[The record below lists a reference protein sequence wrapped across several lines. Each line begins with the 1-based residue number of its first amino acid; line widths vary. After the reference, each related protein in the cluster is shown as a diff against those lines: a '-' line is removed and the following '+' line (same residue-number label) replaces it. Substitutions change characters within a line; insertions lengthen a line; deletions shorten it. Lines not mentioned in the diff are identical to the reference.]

1 MEKKDKKKDGTLT
14 LKNPI
19 QINGETVTEMRYD
32 INEID
37 GVLFATAE
45 AKKKAAAGM
54 KNVSISAAAEFDF
67 GLHLYLGYAAIIAVN
82 PSYDFSDMERIK
94 GHDVVEVMQIGR
106 NFMLAS
112 EQEQPQSDSGE
123 PTETTPESTTPAR
136 PTSKEKE

>member
-1 MEKKDKKKDGTLT
+1 MASKNNTLK

-19 QINGETVTEMRYD
+19 LINGETISEMTYD

-54 KNVSISAAAEFDF
+54 KNMSISAAAEFDF
-67 GLHLYLGYAAIIAVN
+67 GLHLYLGYAAIIAKN
-82 PSYDFSDMERIK
+82 PAYDWADLERIK
-94 GHDVVEVMQIGR
+94 GHDVVEVMGIGR
-106 NFMLAS
+106 NFMLKSDEAS
-112 EQEQPQSDSGE
+112 TESDSDE

-136 PTSKEKE
+136 PTSKGKE

>member
-45 AKKKAAAGM
+45 AKKK
-54 KNVSISAAAEFDF
+54 
-67 GLHLYLGYAAIIAVN
+67 
-82 PSYDFSDMERIK
+82 RI
-94 GHDVVEVMQIGR
+94 
-106 NFMLAS
+106 
-112 EQEQPQSDSGE
+112 
-123 PTETTPESTTPAR
+123 
-136 PTSKEKE
+136 